1 MGPLNFLTR
10 TELEKYGPP
19 TPEELEEVGLSL
31 PLLRDLTL
39 KQLAALHSSTAQ
51 RVADELRLPC
61 ALVDELLYQLYQE
74 ELIEMRLPTGNGES
88 QYVMRKPGWKRVT
101 QLRANNGYLGP
112 APVSLADYSHM
123 MRLQAT
129 PNQPASLETVRDAYK
144 DLVLPDSLLY
154 TLGCA
159 INSRSSL
166 FLSGLPGMGKTAVSQ
181 RINGSLFGSIWIPY
195 AIAVEGVIIRIFDED
210 CHKPVRETSE
220 LGERDHRWIAI
231 ERPLVFAGTELKLE
245 HTDLAWS
252 EPNRFYEAPV
262 QLKAN
267 CGTLVID
274 DFGRQRSGTRELFN
288 RWIMPLERRVDYLT
302 LRSGKKIEVP
312 FEELI
317 LFATNLDE
325 DWPIDEAFLRRMG
338 YRAHLEPPTVEAYTE
353 ILTRVAGE
361 RKMKVNQASLQ
372 HLLKK
377 YQGEKR
383 SFRSCEPRDLANR
396 VVDICKFRGCEPELT
411 PELIDL
417 AWNIYFGKGPRVTL
431 RAEAGP
437 IAESAV
443 AAS

>member
-1 MGPLNFLTR
+1 MGPLNLLTR

-31 PLLRDLTL
+31 PLLRDLAL
-39 KQLAALHSSTAQ
+39 KQLAALHISTAQ

-61 ALVDELLYQLYQE
+61 ALIDELLYQLYQE
-74 ELIEMRLPTGNGES
+74 ELIEMRVPTGNSES

-112 APVSLADYSHM
+112 APVSLADYSYM
-123 MRLQAT
+123 MRLQAIPT
-129 PNQPASLETVRDAYK
+129 RPATLETVRDAYK

-154 TLGCA
+154 TIGCA

-166 FLSGLPGMGKTAVSQ
+166 FLSGLPGMGKTAVSE

-195 AIAVEGVIIRIFDED
+195 AVAVEGVIIRIFDEH
-210 CHKPVRETSE
+210 CHRPLREPSE
-220 LGERDHRWIAI
+220 IGERDHRWIAI
-231 ERPLVFAGTELKLE
+231 ERPLVMAGTELTLD

-252 EPNRFYEAPV
+252 ESGRFYEAPV

-274 DFGRQRSGTRELFN
+274 DFGRQRSQTRELFN
-288 RWIMPLERRVDYLT
+288 RWIMPLERRMDSLT

-312 FEELI
+312 FEELV

-325 DWPIDEAFLRRMG
+325 EWPIDEAFLRRMG
-338 YRAHLEPPTVEAYTE
+338 YRAHLEPPTNEAYIE
-353 ILTRVAGE
+353 IFNRVANE
-361 RKMKVNQASLQ
+361 RQMRVNQTSLN

-377 YQGEKR
+377 YAGEKR
-383 SFRSCEPRDLANR
+383 SLRSCEPRDLANR
-396 VVDICKFRGCEPELT
+396 IVDICKFRGGVPELT

-417 AWNIYFGKGPRVTL
+417 AWNHYFGKVQGRSHRTDTAAV
-431 RAEAGP
+431 
-437 IAESAV
+437 AESA
-443 AAS
+443 AATS

>member
-31 PLLRDLTL
+31 PLLRDLAL
-39 KQLAALHSSTAQ
+39 KQLAALHISTAQ

-61 ALVDELLYQLYQE
+61 ALIDEILYQLYQE
-74 ELIEMRLPTGNGES
+74 ELIEMRLPTGNSES

-112 APVSLADYSHM
+112 APVSLSDYAYM
-123 MRLQAT
+123 MKLQAT
-129 PNQPASLETVRDAYK
+129 PSHPATLETVKNAYK

-154 TLGCA
+154 TIGCA

-166 FLSGLPGMGKTAVSQ
+166 FLSGMPGMGKTAVSE

-195 AIAVEGVIIRIFDED
+195 AIAVEGVIIRVFDED
-210 CHKPVRETSE
+210 CHRPIREKQDT
-220 LGERDHRWIAI
+220 GERDHRWIAI
-231 ERPLVFAGTELKLE
+231 ERPLVIAGAELNLG

-252 EPNRFYEAPV
+252 EPGRFYEAPV

-274 DFGRQRSGTRELFN
+274 DFGRQRSQTRELFN
-288 RWIMPLERRVDYLT
+288 RWIMPLERKVDYLT
-302 LRSGKKIEVP
+302 LKSGKKIEVP
-312 FEELI
+312 FEELV
-317 LFATNLDE
+317 LFATNLEE

-338 YRAHLEPPTVEAYTE
+338 YRAHLEPPTVEAYVE
-353 ILTRVAGE
+353 IFHRVADE
-361 RKMKVNQASLQ
+361 RRMKVNQTSLN

-377 YQGEKR
+377 YASEKR

-396 VVDICKFRGCEPELT
+396 VVDICTFRGCVPELT

-417 AWNIYFGKGPRVTL
+417 AWNNYFGKVARLSVRTD
-431 RAEAGP
+431 ATP
-437 IAESAV
+437 IAESAA

>member
-19 TPEELEEVGLSL
+19 TPEELDEVGLSL
-31 PLLRDLTL
+31 PLLRDLAL

-61 ALVDELLYQLYQE
+61 ALIDEILYQLYQE
-74 ELIEMRLPTGNGES
+74 ELIEMRVPTGNSES
-88 QYVMRKPGWKRVT
+88 QYVMRKQGWKRVT
-101 QLRANNGYLGP
+101 QLKANNGYLGP
-112 APVSLADYSHM
+112 APVSLADYSYM
-123 MRLQAT
+123 MRLQAN
-129 PNQPASLETVRDAYK
+129 PNQPATLETVRDAYK
-144 DLVLPDSLLY
+144 DLVLPDSLLN
-154 TLGCA
+154 TIGCA
-159 INSRSSL
+159 INSRTSL
-166 FLSGLPGMGKTAVSQ
+166 FLSGLPGMGKTAVSE

-210 CHKPVRETSE
+210 CHKPVREKNE
-220 LGERDHRWIAI
+220 LRDHRWIPI
-231 ERPLVFAGTELKLE
+231 ERPLVMAGTELTLE

-252 EPNRFYEAPV
+252 ESGRFYEAPV

-274 DFGRQRSGTRELFN
+274 DFGRQRSQTRELFN
-288 RWIMPLERRVDYLT
+288 RWIMPLERRMDYLT

-312 FEELI
+312 FEELV

-338 YRAHLEPPTVEAYTE
+338 YRAHLESPTTEAYIE
-353 ILTRVAGE
+353 IFNRVAID
-361 RKMKVNQASLQ
+361 RKMKVTQTSLN

-377 YQGEKR
+377 YTHEKR

-417 AWNIYFGKGPRVTL
+417 AWNVYFGKVPRLAL
-431 RAEAGP
+431 RSDVGTIAEA
-437 IAESAV
+437 

>member
-1 MGPLNFLTR
+1 MGPLNLLTR

-31 PLLRDLTL
+31 PLLRDLAL
-39 KQLAALHSSTAQ
+39 KQLAALHISTAQ
-51 RVADELRLPC
+51 RVAEELRLPS
-61 ALVDELLYQLYQE
+61 ALIDELLYQLYQE
-74 ELIEMRLPTGNGES
+74 ELIEMRVPTGNSES

-112 APVSLADYSHM
+112 APVSLADYSYM
-123 MRLQAT
+123 MRLQAIPT
-129 PNQPASLETVRDAYK
+129 RPATLETVRDAYK

-154 TLGCA
+154 TIGCA

-166 FLSGLPGMGKTAVSQ
+166 FLSGLPGMGKTAVSE

-195 AIAVEGVIIRIFDED
+195 AVAVEGVIIRIFDEH
-210 CHKPVRETSE
+210 CHRPLREPSE
-220 LGERDHRWIAI
+220 IGERDHRWIAI
-231 ERPLVFAGTELKLE
+231 ERPLVMAGTELTLD

-252 EPNRFYEAPV
+252 ESGRFYEAPV

-274 DFGRQRSGTRELFN
+274 DFGRQRSQTRELFN
-288 RWIMPLERRVDYLT
+288 RWIMPLERRMDSLT

-312 FEELI
+312 FEELV

-325 DWPIDEAFLRRMG
+325 EWPIDEAFLRRMG
-338 YRAHLEPPTVEAYTE
+338 YRAHLEPPTNEAYIE
-353 ILTRVAGE
+353 IFNRVANE
-361 RKMKVNQASLQ
+361 RQMRVNQTSLN

-377 YQGEKR
+377 YAGERR
-383 SFRSCEPRDLANR
+383 SLRSCEPRDLANR
-396 VVDICKFRGCEPELT
+396 IVDICKFRGGVPELT

-417 AWNIYFGKGPRVTL
+417 AWNHYFGKVQGRSHRTDTAAV
-431 RAEAGP
+431 
-437 IAESAV
+437 AESA
-443 AAS
+443 AATS